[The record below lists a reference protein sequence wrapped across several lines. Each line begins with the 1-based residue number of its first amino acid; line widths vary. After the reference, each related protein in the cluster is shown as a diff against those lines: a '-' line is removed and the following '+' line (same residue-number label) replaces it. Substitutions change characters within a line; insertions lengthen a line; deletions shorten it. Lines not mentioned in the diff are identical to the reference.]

1 MFDVLWFADSNFY
14 AAWLTAYAE
23 AKAGVVQP
31 TRTKAPADITVHG
44 LLLPSVPDWFG
55 MVGITATS
63 YESIIEQARAAMTK
77 RGDTVYMSIDSGGGS
92 VKGIDGAIAALR
104 ELSTQKRI
112 VAYVD
117 GMAASAAYWLA
128 VQATEIHATAMSE
141 VGGIGAYSALPPGSK
156 DVKVIRSAPHKGA
169 GIDGWTDEQVEATQ
183 DIIDRL
189 GNWFLQDVARNRPE
203 TNLSDIGSGRVWL
216 AEQAA
221 QLKLI
226 DGVTEP
232 GALSAKQMENKKMSD
247 ELTERLAKAE
257 ADLKAAQERETYR
270 ASMLA
275 AFPDD
280 PAFALAQIEAGKTL
294 VEAQAEQIRLLKA
307 ASAQAATPVIPAGS
321 AGEVT
326 TQAATA
332 QPKTFMQ
339 AVEEYRTA
347 HNCDYRT
354 AAHAVDSGN
363 PELRIKH
370 LAAIVAKGSKGE

>member
-1 MFDVLWFADSNFY
+1 MFDILWFAESGFY
-14 AAWLTAYAE
+14 GAWLKAYDE
-23 AKAGVVQP
+23 ARAGTVQP
-31 TRTKAPADITVHG
+31 SRALTQADITVHG
-44 LLLPSVPDWFG
+44 LLLPAVPDWFAAY
-55 MVGITATS
+55 GINATG
-63 YESIIEQARAAMTK
+63 YDSIVDQAQKAMGK
-77 RGDTVYMSIDSGGGS
+77 RVDTVYMAIDSGGGS

-104 ELSTQKRI
+104 ELAQHKRI

-128 VQATEIHATAMSE
+128 VQASEIHATAMSE
-141 VGGIGAYSALPPGSK
+141 VGGIGVYSALPPGSK

-169 GIDGWTDEQVEATQ
+169 GIDGWTEEQIEATQ

-216 AEQAA
+216 ADQAA

-226 DGVTEP
+226 DSVTEP
-232 GALSAKQMENKKMSD
+232 GALSAKQTENKKMSD

-257 ADLKAAQERETYR
+257 AELKAAQEREEYR
-270 ASMLA
+270 ASMMA

-280 PAFALAQIEAGKTL
+280 PAFALAQITAGKTI

-307 ASAQAATPVIPAGS
+307 QASAAATPVIPVAN
-321 AGEVT
+321 AAPAVT
-326 TQAATA
+326 PVEPVAPQ
-332 QPKTFMQ
+332 TFME
-339 AVEEYRTA
+339 AVEEYRKA

-354 AAHAVDSGN
+354 AANAVDRAN

-370 LAAIVAKGSKGE
+370 LTALIAKGKGE